1 MDVNWGDHGE
11 PWEVCEQESPCMALQ
26 EEESSSSSE
35 RRQAGK
41 KQAHPLVIRAPPPP
55 EVQRVSPST
64 IWREMTT
71 SSPQPGQ
78 GDKGAKTGSCLKK
91 LRGEQPKP
99 RPQPLRCAGQAQRG
113 GRRKR
118 RPGSSGQN
126 TVAWGSSAADKVP
139 RPRSLKPSCGPF
151 PGRGFRVFL
160 P

>member
-1 MDVNWGDHGE
+1 
-11 PWEVCEQESPCMALQ
+11 MALQ
-26 EEESSSSSE
+26 EEESSSCSK

-41 KQAHPLVIRAPPPP
+41 KQAHSHVIRSPRP
-55 EVQRVSPST
+55 EVQRVSLST

-71 SSPQPGQ
+71 SSPQPGR

-113 GRRKR
+113 GCSKR

-126 TVAWGSSAADKVP
+126 TVAWGSSVADKAP